1 MPHCNVGELLKIPTV
16 PIPSKFD
23 RKDGC
28 HFRICSSTR
37 SKVLRQRLL
46 LRFKSAQGR
55 KFFRIKKGEKMSK
68 KILLA
73 VDNSKNSLNAVK
85 YVAQTI
91 NPNSQITML
100 SIIPDP
106 TAACGL
112 DGPSLIP
119 LFKANVE
126 TFCTIEDAKMS
137 AMEGFMQEAKKTF
150 VKAGFSDKNIAIKVR
165 KKKAGVARDILKEAQ
180 TGKYDTLVIG
190 RRGLTGIK
198 QFVSGSISHK
208 IIENARD
215 ITVTVVE

>member
-1 MPHCNVGELLKIPTV
+1 
-16 PIPSKFD
+16 
-23 RKDGC
+23 
-28 HFRICSSTR
+28 
-37 SKVLRQRLL
+37 
-46 LRFKSAQGR
+46 
-55 KFFRIKKGEKMSK
+55 MSK

-91 NPNSQITML
+91 NPTSQITMI

-106 TAACGL
+106 AAACGL
-112 DGPSLIP
+112 EGPSLMP
-119 LFKANVE
+119 LFKANVQ
-126 TFCTIEDAKMS
+126 TFCTIEDAKMA
-137 AMEGFMQEAKKTF
+137 AMEGFMEEAKKTL
-150 VKAGFSDKNIAIKVR
+150 VKAGFPDKNVVIKIR
-165 KKKAGVARDILKEAQ
+165 KKKAGIARDILKEVQ

-215 ITVTVVE
+215 ITVTIVS